1 MDPVCHSLAGL
12 TMGQAGLRR
21 RTPLALPTLVLAA
34 NAPDIDVVTMATDRR
49 VDVLPARLDARAAG
63 HGRAAARAHRR

>member
-12 TMGQAGLRR
+12 TMGQAGLGR

-34 NAPDIDVVTMATDRR
+34 NAPDIDVVTMVTTDVWMYYRR
-49 VDVLPARLDARAAG
+49 G
-63 HGRAAARAHRR
+63 WTHGPIAHSPG